1 MKYDII
7 VAGVGGQGVLS
18 VSAIIA
24 SSAMKE
30 GLHVKQSEVHGMSQR
45 GGAVLANLRLSDRS
59 IASDLIPLGAAS
71 MVLSMEPL
79 ESLRYLRYLDPIGVV
94 ITSSDPM
101 VNIPDY
107 PPLDELLARIRCLG
121 SASATQPGT
130 ESEGPKVDP
139 SQGRAMTTVLI
150 EAERLARAAG
160 SLRAT
165 NMVMVGAASH
175 YLPVRVATIEHF
187 IESMFA
193 RKGEKVVTTNLDAF
207 RAGREAAAGCV

>member
-7 VAGVGGQGVLS
+7 LAGVGGQGVLS

-45 GGAVLANLRLSDRS
+45 GGAVLANLRLSDGP

-79 ESLRYLRYLDPIGVV
+79 ESLRYLKYLNPAGTV
-94 ITSSDPM
+94 ITSSDPL

-107 PPLDELLARIRCLG
+107 PDLDRLLASIRQLG
-121 SASATQPGT
+121 RPGPDAVP
-130 ESEGPKVDP
+130 GAP
-139 SQGRAMTTVLI
+139 SISTVLV
-150 EAERLARAAG
+150 EAERHAREAG
-160 SLRAT
+160 SVRAT

-175 YLPVRVATIEHF
+175 WLPVRVETIEHF
-187 IESMFA
+187 IENLFA
-193 RKGEKVVTTNLDAF
+193 RKGEKVVATNVKAF
-207 RAGREAAAGCV
+207 LAGREAAAAWA

>member
-7 VAGVGGQGVLS
+7 LAGVGGQGVLS

-45 GGAVLANLRLSDRS
+45 GGAVLANLRLSDKP

-71 MVLSMEPL
+71 MILSMEPL
-79 ESLRYLRYLDPIGVV
+79 ESLRYLRYLDQAGTI
-94 ITSSDPM
+94 ITSSDPL

-107 PPLDELLARIRCLG
+107 PKLDGLLASIRTLPN
-121 SASATQPGT
+121 A
-130 ESEGPKVDP
+130 
-139 SQGRAMTTVLI
+139 VLI
-150 EAERLARAAG
+150 EAEQHARDAG
-160 SLRAT
+160 SARAT

-175 YLPVRVATIEHF
+175 WLPVEAATIEHF
-187 IESMFA
+187 IEGLFA
-193 RKGEKVVTTNLDAF
+193 RKGEKVVATNVKAF
-207 RAGREAAAGCV
+207 LAGREAAAAWA